1 VIHCL
6 KFLVVIAAV
15 TFDVWGGL
23 NVTGFCFS
31 EMRYVPDKEFFARY
45 LESAGI
51 YLRHDLNQVRGL
63 TGDPNVKSF
72 ESFEKGSDY
81 LQKYPDCCS
90 HGPQVGIIPDSD
102 YPPSFFQRFFG
113 LVWGLAA
120 IRYHLEYVNGA
131 SQTTEYQSFTQGWA
145 TSCGYSVRRH

>member
-45 LESAGI
+45 LESTRI
-51 YLRHDLNQVRGL
+51 WLQPDLNQVRGH
-63 TGDPNVKSF
+63 TGDPTVKSF
-72 ESFEKGSDY
+72 ESFGTGSDY

-90 HGPQVGIIPDSD
+90 YGPQVGVTPDSD
-102 YPPSFFQRFFG
+102 QPPSLIQRFFG
-113 LVWGLAA
+113 QAWGLAA
-120 IRYHLEYVNGA
+120 LHYRLQYVNGA
-131 SQTTEYQSFTQGWA
+131 GQTKEYQWFAQGWV
-145 TSCGYSVRRH
+145 TSCGHHVWRY